1 MAEEKA
7 DLTVVMERNESV
19 RKVRYG
25 ADAIHTC
32 FIPDE
37 DGGRKPGL
45 VFMCSG
51 GVQTVPADE
60 VESIEVS
67 TGKTVCMTCE
77 R

>member
-7 DLTVVMERNESV
+7 DLTVVMERNENGRRV
-19 RKVRYG
+19 QYG

-60 VESIEVS
+60 VESIEVNVAS
-67 TGKTVCMTCE
+67 AVCMTCE

>member
-1 MAEEKA
+1 MREPKA
-7 DLTVVMERNESV
+7 DLTVVMERNDNG
-19 RKVRYG
+19 RKVQYG

-45 VFMCSG
+45 VFVCSG
-51 GVQTVPADE
+51 GVKTVPAED
-60 VESIEVS
+60 VDSIKVS
-67 TGKTVCMTCE
+67 TGAVTCMTCE